1 MANKTCKK
9 CKQSKPLTEYYK
21 AKQYTW
27 EKDGLDYYCKYCRN
41 GSHLT
46 SIRTNKKQCSLD
58 NCTNPHYAKQMCRL
72 HYARN
77 VRNGHPD
84 PVISIVN
91 KKENREY
98 HLRYKYLMTYEEF
111 EKRAANGCEICGNK
125 PERNL
130 QVDHDH
136 KCCNGQTTCG
146 NCVRGI
152 ICNRCNQAVDKME
165 DQLIRADYPEYE
177 AIKQYL
183 EKYNG

>member
-1 MANKTCKK
+1 
-9 CKQSKPLTEYYK
+9 
-21 AKQYTW
+21 
-27 EKDGLDYYCKYCRN
+27 
-41 GSHLT
+41 
-46 SIRTNKKQCSLD
+46 
-58 NCTNPHYAKQMCRL
+58 
-72 HYARN
+72 
-77 VRNGHPD
+77 
-84 PVISIVN
+84 
-91 KKENREY
+91 
-98 HLRYKYLMTYEEF
+98 MTYEEF

-136 KCCNGQTTCG
+136 KCCDGQTTCG
-146 NCVRGI
+146 NCVRGV